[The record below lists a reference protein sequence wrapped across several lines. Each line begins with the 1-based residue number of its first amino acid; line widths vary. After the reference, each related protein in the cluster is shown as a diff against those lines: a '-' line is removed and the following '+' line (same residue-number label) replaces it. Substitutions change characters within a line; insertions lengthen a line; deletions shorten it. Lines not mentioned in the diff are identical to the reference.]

1 MTREEFISKLPDLNM
16 KDAVIRLVDQ
26 GVDIY
31 GFKTEEKIGKWYED
45 CSNLLA
51 ESSGF
56 LPVFQQALANRLD
69 TARFLLY
76 TRVIADRNDFFIMH
90 KADLVLQKINDFLCS
105 DDAQKLKLM
114 QVDDLILKAIALN
127 YCWYYEYRKAY
138 LEQIVAECRDE
149 ITFREVF
156 AFLKTQNP
164 KMGEQNHIKGIR
176 IDINKGRGHYS
187 EVNSNRAIKLGVM
200 VILQDEKAI

>member
-31 GFKTEEKIGKWYED
+31 GFQTEEKIGKWYED

-56 LPVFQQALANRLD
+56 LLVFQQALANRLD

-76 TRVIADRNDFFIMH
+76 TRVIADRNYW
-90 KADLVLQKINDFLCS
+90 CP
-105 DDAQKLKLM
+105 LKLF
-114 QVDDLILKAIALN
+114 
-127 YCWYYEYRKAY
+127 C
-138 LEQIVAECRDE
+138 
-149 ITFREVF
+149 
-156 AFLKTQNP
+156 
-164 KMGEQNHIKGIR
+164 G
-176 IDINKGRGHYS
+176 
-187 EVNSNRAIKLGVM
+187 
-200 VILQDEKAI
+200 

>member
-31 GFKTEEKIGKWYED
+31 GFQTEEKIGKWYED

-90 KADLVLQKINDFLCS
+90 KADLVLKKINDFLDS
-105 DDAQKLKLM
+105 KDAQKLKLM
-114 QVDDLILKAIALN
+114 QITDKLILKAIALN
-127 YCWYYEYRKAY
+127 YYWFYE
-138 LEQIVAECRDE
+138 
-149 ITFREVF
+149 
-156 AFLKTQNP
+156 
-164 KMGEQNHIKGIR
+164 H
-176 IDINKGRGHYS
+176 
-187 EVNSNRAIKLGVM
+187 
-200 VILQDEKAI
+200 